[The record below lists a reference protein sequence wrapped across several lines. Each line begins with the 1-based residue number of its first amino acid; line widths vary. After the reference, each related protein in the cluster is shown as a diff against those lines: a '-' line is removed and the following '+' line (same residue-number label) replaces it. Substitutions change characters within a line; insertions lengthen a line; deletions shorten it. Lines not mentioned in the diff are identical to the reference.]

1 MSVQIYHFFKE
12 IPLLT
17 CNIKLSGTN
26 KMKLQIII
34 NHMQIPEGGKSH
46 QVAVA

>member
-1 MSVQIYHFFKE
+1 MSVQIYYLFKQ

-17 CNIKLSGTN
+17 CNIKSSGTN
-26 KMKLQIII
+26 EMKLQIII

-46 QVAVA
+46 RVAAA